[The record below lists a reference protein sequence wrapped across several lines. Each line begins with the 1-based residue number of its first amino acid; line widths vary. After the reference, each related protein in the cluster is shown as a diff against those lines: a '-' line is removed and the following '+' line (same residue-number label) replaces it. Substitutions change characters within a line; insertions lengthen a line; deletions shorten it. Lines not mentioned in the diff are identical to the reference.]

1 MSIHAWL
8 YDEKEEHWFLRVAV
22 KPVGGDYITVTVRKT
37 SDWVYRNINGCRWE
51 YELRASY
58 GLGINNHYDYG
69 NTREETMEKAEAM
82 LREYADRQLRMITAL
97 SDKLNHAALE
107 REMGV
112 AA

>member
-1 MSIHAWL
+1 MSTHAWL
-8 YDEKEEHWFLRVAV
+8 YDDQKQHWLFRVAD
-22 KPVGGDYITVTVRKT
+22 KPDGDSITVIVRRT
-37 SDWVYRNINGCRWE
+37 SDGLKRSINIPPWE

-69 NTREETMEKAEAM
+69 NTREETMQKAETL
-82 LREYADRQLRMITAL
+82 LREYAEKRLQLIKAL